1 MVDEWER
8 LSVEG
13 DSEVIRL
20 VCIVAVLATW
30 LTLRASHFKGSTVH
44 AEATDALVV
53 LNLARDKDTSTNV
66 WAGCEAAGQRGP
78 FTWWPSFMAAARDRG
93 FLIPEISLSS
103 DPAVNGS
110 DNGGAPCSGGTSDS
124 GCTPDLGGASV
135 CWGTKVSSA
144 GLRIYFMLAFCLVG
158 VPPARQRAEHF
169 TGHSPRHYLPCFAEM
184 LMWLQK
190 FVDEVGRWATGAA
203 NAKKVKCG
211 PRYTVKANQ
220 VMQLHLRRRL
230 RAVLVA
236 LRADMPTGEEG
247 LLPCFSA
254 LSVSDLLT
262 SHPYFGPNGVGFVPT
277 AFERS

>member
-1 MVDEWER
+1 M
-8 LSVEG
+8 
-13 DSEVIRL
+13 
-20 VCIVAVLATW
+20 
-30 LTLRASHFKGSTVH
+30 
-44 AEATDALVV
+44 
-53 LNLARDKDTSTNV
+53 
-66 WAGCEAAGQRGP
+66 
-78 FTWWPSFMAAARDRG
+78 
-93 FLIPEISLSS
+93 
-103 DPAVNGS
+103 NGS
-110 DNGGAPCSGGTSDS
+110 DYGCAPCSGGTSDS

-135 CWGTKVSSA
+135 CWDTKVSSA
-144 GLRIYFMLAFCLVG
+144 GLRTYFLLAFCLVG

-220 VMQLHLRRRL
+220 AMQLHLRRRL

-236 LRADMPTGEEG
+236 LRDDMPTGEEG

-262 SHPYFGPNGVGFVPT
+262 SHPYFGPNGVGFIPT